1 MPPAPD
7 QFPGDDDDQIPMF
20 LSQRVMTMISVVAVL
35 ALILGS
41 ASMILV
47 LTDWGLDVAF
57 IIGLVA
63 AALLVL
69 IWFRMPRNGPRS

>member
-7 QFPGDDDDQIPMF
+7 QLPGDDDDQIPMF
-20 LSQRVMTMISVVAVL
+20 LSQRVMTTISVIAVL

-41 ASMILV
+41 ASMIIV

-63 AALLVL
+63 AAVLTLV
-69 IWFRMPRNGPRS
+69 WFRMPKNGPRS

>member
-7 QFPGDDDDQIPMF
+7 RFPGDDDDQVPTF
-20 LSQRVMTMISVVAVL
+20 LSQRVMTTISVVAVL

-41 ASMILV
+41 ASTVIA

-57 IIGLVA
+57 IVGLAA
-63 AALLVL
+63 AALLTL
-69 IWFRMPRNGPRS
+69 IWFRMPKNGPRS

>member
-7 QFPGDDDDQIPMF
+7 QVPGDDDDQIPMF

-41 ASMILV
+41 ASTVIA

-57 IIGLVA
+57 IIGLAV

-69 IWFRMPRNGPRS
+69 VWFRMPKNGPRP

>member
-7 QFPGDDDDQIPMF
+7 QVPDDDDDQIPTF
-20 LSQRVMTMISVVAVL
+20 LSQRAMTVISVVAVL

-41 ASMILV
+41 ASTVIA

-57 IIGLVA
+57 IVGLA
-63 AALLVL
+63 TAALLTL
-69 IWFRMPRNGPRS
+69 IWFRMPKNGPRS